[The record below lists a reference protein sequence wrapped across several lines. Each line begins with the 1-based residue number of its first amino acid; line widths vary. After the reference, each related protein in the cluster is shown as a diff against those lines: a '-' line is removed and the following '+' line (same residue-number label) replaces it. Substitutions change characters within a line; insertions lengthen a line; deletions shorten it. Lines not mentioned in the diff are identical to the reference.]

1 MIKSIFYLL
10 FKVHKKKN
18 FSVVI
23 TYSLSQVL
31 KISCLHEEIL
41 SWTLFFSSSENTWEP
56 EANLD
61 CPDLIAE
68 FEEKKKKKDQ
78 EKKRKTPN
86 GTDDGAAKKKKK
98 VSEVK
103 TTVRS
108 SDRKIN
114 AFDDK
119 C

>member
-1 MIKSIFYLL
+1 MIKNIFYLL
-10 FKVHKKKN
+10 FKVHKKKI

-23 TYSLSQVL
+23 SYS
-31 KISCLHEEIL
+31 
-41 SWTLFFSSSENTWEP
+41 LFFSSSENTWEP

>member
-1 MIKSIFYLL
+1 MIKNIFYLL
-10 FKVHKKKN
+10 FKVHKKKF
-18 FSVVI
+18 FSVAI